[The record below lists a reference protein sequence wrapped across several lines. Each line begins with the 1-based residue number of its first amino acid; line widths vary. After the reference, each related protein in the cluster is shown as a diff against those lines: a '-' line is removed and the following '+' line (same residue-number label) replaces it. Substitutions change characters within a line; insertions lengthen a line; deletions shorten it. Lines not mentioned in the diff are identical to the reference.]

1 MRRVGKLMYEWVGFD
16 HLPGLLEQLAQ
27 DEANGACLGWYWL
40 LCPLLVSAQLLPGA
54 ADAG

>member
-54 ADAG
+54 ADVG